1 MSPLEERPAMWHTR
15 AHSRSQR
22 LTALVAALFGLTTVA
37 AGGRILLGL
46 GDAGYHVVR
55 PVLLFN
61 TAMGVLYLV
70 AAVLILR
77 DLGRGRLL
85 AGGIAALNVVVLLTV
100 VVRRATGGA
109 VASETLAAM
118 TLRAVVWLAITAV
131 LTVALRA
138 PVDRPSA

>member
-1 MSPLEERPAMWHTR
+1 MA
-15 AHSRSQR
+15 
-22 LTALVAALFGLTTVA
+22 
-37 AGGRILLGL
+37 
-46 GDAGYHVVR
+46 
-55 PVLLFN
+55 
-61 TAMGVLYLV
+61 

-138 PVDRPSA
+138 AVDRPSA

>member
-1 MSPLEERPAMWHTR
+1 
-15 AHSRSQR
+15 
-22 LTALVAALFGLTTVA
+22 
-37 AGGRILLGL
+37 
-46 GDAGYHVVR
+46 
-55 PVLLFN
+55 
-61 TAMGVLYLV
+61 
-70 AAVLILR
+70 

-118 TLRAVVWLAITAV
+118 TLRAVVWLALTAV

-138 PVDRPSA
+138 AVDRPSAERHGYSPRDVGRYPTDERRRASHLALRDRDPGSRLPGGRSSEATPSVAYRPVPDPRSQVTSSNPRTQEHRDERLR